1 MDTSVTYPAG
11 MLLTPFISFSISSS
25 LVGMLVTPSIS
36 LSSSSSLGK
45 SEDDSDKDDE
55 DDDGYWY

>member
-1 MDTSVTYPAG
+1 LKKGSLSGKLSSTGS
-11 MLLTPFISFSISSS
+11 LLYAW
-25 LVGMLVTPSIS
+25 VEDDEV
-36 LSSSSSLGK
+36 SSSSSLGK